1 MENLCTPL
9 TILKSLL
16 VIYNISMNIAIIGS
30 GTMGCGIAISS
41 ILAKHTVSL
50 FDVSEEKRTQAI
62 EFISKE
68 LLKSVERGKL
78 APDLYEVTLS
88 RCSTVSNLSE
98 IAECDL
104 IIEAIIEDFSIKQT
118 LFKEIESVVTNPKT
132 IIATNTSSFSISSLA
147 KDLNAP
153 ERFVGLH
160 FFNPAHIMKLV
171 EIIKST
177 FTNDETISTTNEYV
191 LSLGKTPALASDVP
205 GFIVNRVARNYYNES
220 LRLLTEGVSSIEQID
235 RILKGIGF
243 KMGPFEL
250 MDLIGNDVNVQ
261 VSKSVW
267 EQYFYEPRFTPS
279 PLQQMYADAGLLG
292 RKSGQGFYKYSKK

>member
-1 MENLCTPL
+1 
-9 TILKSLL
+9 
-16 VIYNISMNIAIIGS
+16 MNIAIIGT

-41 ILAKHTVSL
+41 ILAKHSVSL
-50 FDVSEEKRTQAI
+50 FDVSEEKRIQALDY
-62 EFISKE
+62 ISKE

-78 APDLYEVTLS
+78 APDLYETTLS
-88 RCSTVSNLSE
+88 RCSIVSKLEE

-104 IIEAIIEDFSIKQT
+104 IIEAIIEDFSIKQN
-118 LFKEIESVVTNPKT
+118 LFKEIESIITNPKA

-171 EIIKST
+171 EIIKSS

-220 LRLLTEGVSSIEQID
+220 LRILTEGVSSIEQID

>member
-1 MENLCTPL
+1 
-9 TILKSLL
+9 
-16 VIYNISMNIAIIGS
+16 MNIAIIGS

-41 ILAKHTVSL
+41 ILASHTVL
-50 FDVSEEKRTQAI
+50 MYDVSEEKRIQAL
-62 EFISKE
+62 EYVSKE

-78 APDLYEVTLS
+78 APDLYESTVA
-88 RCSTVSNLSE
+88 RCSAVGKLEE
-98 IAECDL
+98 ITDSDL
-104 IIEAIIEDFSIKQT
+104 VIEAIIEDFEIKKSIFSK
-118 LFKEIESVVTNPKT
+118 IESILSKDTA
-132 IIATNTSSFSISSLA
+132 IIASNTSSFSISFLA
-147 KDLNAP
+147 KDLKNP
-153 ERFVGLH
+153 ERFIGLH

-171 EIIKST
+171 EIIKGT
-177 FTNDETISTTNEYV
+177 FTNQVSIDVTTDYV
-191 LSLGKTPALASDVP
+191 RSLGKTPALAADVP

-220 LRLLTEGVSSIEQID
+220 LRLLTEGVGSIEQID

-279 PLQQMYADAGLLG
+279 TLQQMYADAGLLG

>member
-1 MENLCTPL
+1 
-9 TILKSLL
+9 
-16 VIYNISMNIAIIGS
+16 MNIAIIGT

-41 ILAKHTVSL
+41 ILAKHSVSL
-50 FDVSEEKRTQAI
+50 FDVSEEKRIQALDY
-62 EFISKE
+62 ISKE

-78 APDLYEVTLS
+78 APDLYETTLS
-88 RCSTVSNLSE
+88 RCSIVSKLEE

-104 IIEAIIEDFSIKQT
+104 IIEAIIEDFSIKQN
-118 LFKEIESVVTNPKT
+118 LFKEIESIITNPKA

-171 EIIKST
+171 EIIKSS
-177 FTNDETISTTNEYV
+177 FTNDETISTTNGYV

-220 LRLLTEGVSSIEQID
+220 LRILTEGVSSIEQID

>member
-1 MENLCTPL
+1 
-9 TILKSLL
+9 
-16 VIYNISMNIAIIGS
+16 MNIAIIGS

-41 ILAKHTVSL
+41 ILASHTVQM
-50 FDVSEEKRTQAI
+50 FDVSEEKRIQAL
-62 EFISKE
+62 EYVSKE

-78 APDLYEVTLS
+78 APDLYESTVA
-88 RCSTVSNLSE
+88 RCSAVGTIEE
-98 IAECDL
+98 IADADL
-104 IIEAIIEDFSIKQT
+104 VIEAIIEDFEIKKS
-118 LFKEIESVVTNPKT
+118 LFSKIEALLSKETA
-132 IIATNTSSFSISSLA
+132 IIASNTSSFSISSLA
-147 KDLNAP
+147 KDLKNP
-153 ERFVGLH
+153 DRFIGLH

-171 EIIKST
+171 EIIKGT
-177 FTNDETISTTNEYV
+177 FTNQVSIDVTIEYV
-191 LSLGKTPALASDVP
+191 RSLGKTPALAADVP

-220 LRLLTEGVSSIEQID
+220 LRLLTEGVGSIEQID

-279 PLQQMYADAGLLG
+279 TLQQMYADAGLLG

>member
-1 MENLCTPL
+1 
-9 TILKSLL
+9 
-16 VIYNISMNIAIIGS
+16 MNIAIIGS

-41 ILAKHTVSL
+41 ILAKHTVQL
-50 FDVSEEKRTQAI
+50 FDLSEEKRNHALQ
-62 EFISKE
+62 FVSKE
-68 LLKSVERGKL
+68 LLKSVEKGKL
-78 APDLYEVTLS
+78 APDLYESTIA
-88 RCSTVSNLSE
+88 RCSAVATLEE
-98 IAECDL
+98 IAGSDL
-104 IIEAIIEDFSIKQT
+104 VIEAIIEDFEIKKT
-118 LFKEIESVVTNPKT
+118 LFQSIESVLTNELA
-132 IIATNTSSFSISSLA
+132 ILATNTSSFSISSLA
-147 KDLNAP
+147 KDLQKP

-171 EIIKST
+171 EIIKGS
-177 FTNDETISTTNEYV
+177 FTNQASIDVTTEYV
-191 LSLGKTPALASDVP
+191 RSLGKTPALASDVP

-220 LRLLTEGVSSIEQID
+220 LRLLTEGVGSIEQID

-279 PLQQMYADAGLLG
+279 TLQQMYADAGLLG

>member
-1 MENLCTPL
+1 
-9 TILKSLL
+9 
-16 VIYNISMNIAIIGS
+16 MNIAIIGS

-41 ILAKHTVSL
+41 IVASHTVQL
-50 FDVSEEKRTQAI
+50 FDVSEEKRNHAL
-62 EFISKE
+62 EYVSKE

-78 APDLYEVTLS
+78 APDLYELTLS
-88 RCSTVSNLSE
+88 RCTAVASLEEISN
-98 IAECDL
+98 ADL
-104 IIEAIIEDFSIKQT
+104 VIEAIIEDFEIKKS
-118 LFKEIESVVTNPKT
+118 LFSKIESILSNPSA
-132 IIATNTSSFSISSLA
+132 IIASNTSSFSISSLS
-147 KDLNAP
+147 KDLKNP

-171 EIIKST
+171 EIIKGS
-177 FTNDETISTTNEYV
+177 FTNQLTIEVTTEYV
-191 LSLGKTPALASDVP
+191 RSLGKTPALASDVP

-220 LRLLTEGVSSIEQID
+220 LRLLTEGVASIEQID
-235 RILKGIGF
+235 KILKGIGF

-279 PLQQMYADAGLLG
+279 TLQQMYADAGLLG
-292 RKSGQGFYKYSKK
+292 RKSGQGFYKYTKK

>member
-1 MENLCTPL
+1 
-9 TILKSLL
+9 
-16 VIYNISMNIAIIGS
+16 MNIAIIGT

-41 ILAKHTVSL
+41 ILAKHSVSL
-50 FDVSEEKRTQAI
+50 FDVSEEKRIQALDY
-62 EFISKE
+62 ISKE

-78 APDLYEVTLS
+78 APDLYETTLS
-88 RCSTVSNLSE
+88 RCSIVSKLEE

-104 IIEAIIEDFSIKQT
+104 IIEAIIEDFSIKQN
-118 LFKEIESVVTNPKT
+118 LFKEIESIITNPKS

-171 EIIKST
+171 EIIKSS

-220 LRLLTEGVSSIEQID
+220 LRILTEGVSSIEQID